1 MKTAISDDFPIFLHI
16 NEEIIIDRKGGE
28 TTFKQKIN
36 DHSILSFINILSIVR
51 LGSVVFRKSCR
62 YCL

>member
-1 MKTAISDDFPIFLHI
+1 MKTAISDDFPIFLYI

-36 DHSILSFINILSIVR
+36 DQSILSFINIISIVR
-51 LGSVVFRKSCR
+51 LGSVVF
-62 YCL
+62 